1 MRKTLIVLLV
11 LSVSFAFSQ
20 RGGSRGGW
28 SQQRQV
34 DPKKVP
40 KIGVVYGT
48 VVDSSS
54 SSPIPYA
61 SISIINS
68 RSNTIM
74 TGGITNEDGEFLSLI
89 HI

>member
-1 MRKTLIVLLV
+1 MRKTLIILLV

-28 SQQRQV
+28 SQQGQM

-48 VVDSSS
+48 IIDSSTN
-54 SSPIPYA
+54 SPIPYA
-61 SISIINS
+61 SI
-68 RSNTIM
+68 
-74 TGGITNEDGEFLSLI
+74 
-89 HI
+89 

>member
-1 MRKTLIVLLV
+1 MRKTTLILLV
-11 LSVSFAFSQ
+11 LFISFAFGQ

-48 VVDSSS
+48 VIDSSS
-54 SSPIPYA
+54 NSPIPYA

-68 RSNTIM
+68 RSNTI
-74 TGGITNEDGEFLSLI
+74 INS
-89 HI
+89 

>member
-40 KIGVVYGT
+40 KIVPKRTTAV
-48 VVDSSS
+48 
-54 SSPIPYA
+54 
-61 SISIINS
+61 
-68 RSNTIM
+68 
-74 TGGITNEDGEFLSLI
+74 FKL
-89 HI
+89 